1 MKISAEL
8 ETKLDALRLEGLMRY
23 AAMKSA
29 ERAYQDMQ
37 KDNPE
42 KWYISDKIA
51 EILEQR
57 DQAKLAYRR
66 IAADFLRISGKE
78 KEADTVEKF
87 LETSCRKDFLD
98 RIDRINAQFLGL
110 SVE

>member
-1 MKISAEL
+1 MKISTEL

-29 ERAYQDMQ
+29 EKAYQDMQ

-42 KWYISDKIA
+42 KWYISEKFA

-57 DQAKLAYRR
+57 DRAKLAYRR
-66 IAADFLRISGKE
+66 LAADFLRISGRG
-78 KEADTVEKF
+78 KEADTIEKF
-87 LETSCRKDFLD
+87 LETSCRQDFLK
-98 RIDRINAQFLGL
+98 RLDRINAQFLGL